1 MLTMFLVPSVPARDE
16 AVFWQLQLLGPA
28 YGFDIKM
35 AQRSRV
41 AAIAADALAAIR
53 DSDVVVAIATRPLSS
68 HALAEIDAARHLG
81 RPVLAVVD
89 AALGGKTNVPE
100 GVETVRFV
108 PGSDISQVAASIMEH
123 LGRVIPQPPPSSTAP
138 AARPTDNM
146 KVAVGWVV
154 GVGLGLLALAALAK
168 KK

>member
-41 AAIAADALAAIR
+41 TPVAADAQASIR
-53 DSDVVVAIATRPLSS
+53 DSDVVVAIVTKPLAV
-68 HALAEIDAARHLG
+68 HALAELDAARRYG
-81 RPVLAVVD
+81 RPVLVVVD
-89 AALGGKTNVPE
+89 AALGRKANIPE
-100 GVETVRFV
+100 GVETVQFV
-108 PGSDISQVAASIMEH
+108 PGSDISQVATGIMEH
-123 LGRVIPQPPPSSTAP
+123 LGHVLPQPAPSPSVPAP
-138 AARPTDNM
+138 RPADNM